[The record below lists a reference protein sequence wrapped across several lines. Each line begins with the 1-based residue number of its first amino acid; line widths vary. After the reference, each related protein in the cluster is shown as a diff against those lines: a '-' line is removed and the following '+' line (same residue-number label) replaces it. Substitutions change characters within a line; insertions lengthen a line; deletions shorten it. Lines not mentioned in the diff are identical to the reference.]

1 MYKNLNSTI
10 ANANQLL
17 NDANAGKGALGL
29 LAKDP
34 QFRQQLQ
41 DTMAQVNTLV
51 TGIDQGRGTLG
62 KLATDDQAYANLN
75 KLLTQST
82 LLVDTI
88 RSDPKKYLTIHLKI
102 F

>member
-1 MYKNLNSTI
+1 M
-10 ANANQLL
+10 
-17 NDANAGKGALGL
+17 
-29 LAKDP
+29 
-34 QFRQQLQ
+34 
-41 DTMAQVNTLV
+41 
-51 TGIDQGRGTLG
+51 DQGRGTLG
-62 KLATDDQAYANLN
+62 KLATDDQAYTNLN